1 LTLIAQPFTVHHE
14 LEPVYILGNF
24 GVKAEPAGWSIVPAA
39 ALTTGPWKAQGLP
52 FFSDKVEYSRHYTLK
67 PGQPASVR
75 LGKWW
80 GTTAEVRVNGKS
92 AGALVSRPW
101 EVNIAPLVK
110 DGDNEID
117 VVVYG
122 SLKNVFG
129 PHLGKMNR
137 GLVTPW
143 SHRYPPTP
151 LAQPAGADY
160 DLDGYGLMEDFS
172 VFVRR

>member
-1 LTLIAQPFTVHHE
+1 
-14 LEPVYILGNF
+14 
-24 GVKAEPAGWSIVPAA
+24 
-39 ALTTGPWKAQGLP
+39 
-52 FFSDKVEYSRHYTLK
+52 
-67 PGQPASVR
+67 
-75 LGKWW
+75 
-80 GTTAEVRVNGKS
+80 
-92 AGALVSRPW
+92 
-101 EVNIAPLVK
+101 VNIAPLVK